1 MKILTTLPNSIRNL
15 MRLLSVITITNLD
28 NVVLAAKE
36 EGGSELIVVIAI
48 AILGLIVLIGICL
61 KYMLYH

>member
-1 MKILTTLPNSIRNL
+1 

-36 EGGSELIVVIAI
+36 EGSSEIIVVIAI